1 MKRSTLQRLCG
12 MKVLGIILLAL
23 ALPASA
29 EEVGTVAAVEGTAEI
44 GRQGIWTPAENGAAV
59 AVGDELRTGSP
70 GHLRVVFQDD
80 TLLTLSADSH
90 VTVDRQVFDP
100 AAGQRQSLLGLLQGK
115 VAAVVSEYY
124 RGAGTRYEIKT
135 ATAVAGVRGTEF
147 TVSYDPSTAL
157 TEVVGISG
165 VVSVHSAVDPNGPG
179 VLVTANETTTV
190 EAGELPKAPWILE
203 QTILRKQLRD
213 IEFIGVGQ
221 LESLSGSHPLV
232 AGSGVPQ
239 PDRAALVVAVSGGP
253 ASAGAPGPV
262 LVQARDA
269 SSLIGQPPAVVK
281 VVTGSVDIDVGRPH

>member
-1 MKRSTLQRLCG
+1 MKLSTLWRLNG
-12 MKVLGIILLAL
+12 TTVLGIFLLVL

-44 GRQGIWTPAENGAAV
+44 GRQGIWTPAENGTAV
-59 AVGDELRTGSP
+59 AVGDELRTGNP

-90 VTVDRQVFDP
+90 VTVDRQMFDP

-124 RGAGTRYEIKT
+124 HGAGTRYEIKT

-147 TVSYDPSTAL
+147 TVSYDPSTNL

-221 LESLSGSHPLV
+221 FESLSGNHPLV

-253 ASAGAPGPV
+253 ASAGAAGPV
-262 LVQARDA
+262 LLQARDA
-269 SSLIGQPPAVVK
+269 SGLIGQPPAVVK
-281 VVTGSVDIDVGRPH
+281 AVTGSVDIDVGRPH